1 MGSRAA
7 GCFIVAGLWSASRP
21 CGAAGTDAT
30 EPIRIEYR
38 AEPGCLSKDEF
49 NAQVFRRTSSARLA
63 TSEDTARTFIV
74 VIERR
79 GSTLVGSLV
88 VRQADGT
95 TESRE
100 VAGPQC
106 SEVATV
112 LALATALAID
122 PQASLAPVGE
132 PPPLPPPTP
141 EPPVSRPPPKK
152 PPPSDQFDNEPSSPD
167 LDVERA
173 PWVLAL
179 GPTLEGG
186 ITPRLAF
193 GGSLAI
199 GWRTSTNRSA
209 VSAFGADLTF
219 VRAASKSDNGP
230 SSSFQLLYLRPA
242 LCTVALTWYRT
253 SGIAPCIAA
262 ELGAVTGSGENVPL
276 TSTRTGAWVSID
288 VALQLHQELG
298 LGWFVEGEASVVL
311 PITRY
316 RYVFRDPT
324 TRVFAVPSAA
334 GLGTIR
340 IGTRL

>member
-1 MGSRAA
+1 VA
-7 GCFIVAGLWSASRP
+7 GCLIGARLWCVPSPCRAGS
-21 CGAAGTDAT
+21 DAT

-38 AEPGCLSKDEF
+38 AEPGCLSQDEF

-63 TSEDTARTFIV
+63 TSGDTARTFIV

-79 GSTLVGSLV
+79 GGTLVGSLV

-122 PQASLAPVGE
+122 PQASLAPVAE
-132 PPPLPPPTP
+132 PPPLPTPPP
-141 EPPVSRPPPKK
+141 EPPVSRPPP
-152 PPPSDQFDNEPSSPD
+152 PSNDYPDEPSSPD
-167 LDVERA
+167 LEVERA

-186 ITPRLAF
+186 ITPRLAY
-193 GGSLAI
+193 GGSLAV
-199 GWRTSTNRSA
+199 GWRTLTSRSA

-219 VRAASKSDNGP
+219 VRAAAKSSDSP

-242 LCTVALTWYRT
+242 LCTVALTWHRT
-253 SGIAPCIAA
+253 SGIAPCVAS
-262 ELGAVTGSGENVPL
+262 ELGAVTGSGENVPV
-276 TSTRTGAWVSID
+276 TSTRTRAWFSID
-288 VALQLHQELG
+288 LALELHQELG

-324 TRVFAVPSAA
+324 TRVFSVPGAA